1 MAKKKK
7 ALTGKQRLWLAAYL
21 DQGSDTFMHATNSA
35 RAAGYSA
42 KTEANLAEIGYRNKK
57 SLQPYINEWL
67 DEEGLSDN
75 ALKLKLV
82 ELLDAKETKF
92 FAHEGE
98 VVDEREITAWGTQTK
113 ALDMAMKMKGMY
125 SPEKHEH
132 EVSGFGAIIKEI
144 QGKGGN
150 CLSD

>member
-1 MAKKKK
+1 MAKKK
-7 ALTGKQRLWLAAYL
+7 AITPKQRLWLAAYF
-21 DQGSDTFMHATNSA
+21 DRGSDTFMHATNSA
-35 RAAGYSA
+35 RAAGYSG
-42 KTEANLAEIGYRNKK
+42 KNEANYAEVGYRNKK
-57 SLQPYINEWL
+57 ALQPQINEWL

-92 FAHEGE
+92 FSHEGL
-98 VVDEREITAWGTQTK
+98 VVEEREITAWGTQTK

-132 EVSGFGAIIKEI
+132 EFKGLTAAVKQI
-144 QGKGGN
+144 QNKDGD